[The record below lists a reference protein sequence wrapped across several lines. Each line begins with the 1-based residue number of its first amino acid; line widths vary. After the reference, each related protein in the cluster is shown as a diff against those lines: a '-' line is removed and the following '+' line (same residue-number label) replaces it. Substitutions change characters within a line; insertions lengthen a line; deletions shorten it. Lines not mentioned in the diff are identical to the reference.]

1 METKIE
7 TRTRESCVSGNRS
20 ASFGSSAG
28 SLSTWQATVVV
39 GVVLLFLRNPE
50 FDPVENVFNFI
61 WLEREAGTSPAL
73 VIAGSIALVK

>member
-1 METKIE
+1 METKAE
-7 TRTRESCVSGNRS
+7 TRTRESCVSRESICKFRFLGRK
-20 ASFGSSAG
+20 
-28 SLSTWQATVVV
+28 SLDCQATVVV